1 MTLLSLDF
9 LGYFFVILLGHNGIK
24 TQTFMY
30 KFFTIFLIL
39 NSVTVF
45 AQIDTTTI
53 SKELEPV
60 TISSSRFITKDIQT
74 PLSVTVI
81 DQSRLQIGQS
91 KISLFESLGAIPGV
105 FAMNSENFAQ
115 DLRISI
121 RGFGAR
127 ASFGIRGI
135 KIISDGIPESIP
147 DGTAK
152 VGNLDVGTMER
163 IEVIKGPSSG
173 LYGNASGGVISIFSE
188 NAKDNFAEIQANIG
202 AYGLQRYQFKT
213 GQGIGKFM
221 YFISASRLLS
231 TGYRDH
237 SSIERNF
244 LNGKI
249 VYNFTDKNKLTFLAN
264 YIDSPRAEDAGALI
278 QSEIDKNRQ
287 QARPQNITFDASETF
302 RQKRIA
308 LIYDH
313 IFNAKH
319 QINTR
324 VFYLNRDFGNKQA
337 LQASG
342 QIAFNRDF
350 SGGGFNYQFTTKNY
364 RLNTGLDLENQ
375 QDNRQRFDNLAGEKG
390 TLRLDQVEEFRNIGV
405 FLLQEF
411 TIIPKLKLS
420 INTRFDDIRL
430 QITDKFLSDGNQ
442 SATQSFRRFSPMAG
456 LSFSPTLSTAVF
468 ANVSTNFETPSLNE
482 LSNNPTGLGGFNPD
496 LNPQKS
502 RNYEVGYKGIFG
514 KKFRADISI
523 FYIEVEDEIVPYQL
537 TNQVGRTYFRNAGLS
552 ERKGLEMG
560 FTYKVRSGL
569 TTYFNYTYSDFQYKS
584 YQTTTGKFDGN
595 MLPGIPKH
603 NIYGEI
609 RYFPRIG
616 IYAIAQIRSISKL
629 YADDANLTINN
640 SYATV
645 NLRVGYRK
653 QLKNLVIEP
662 FIGVNNLFNE
672 IYNAN
677 IQINATANRYFEPA
691 SGSFIFGGLTVR
703 VGK

>member
-1 MTLLSLDF
+1 
-9 LGYFFVILLGHNGIK
+9 
-24 TQTFMY
+24 MY
-30 KFFTIFLIL
+30 KLFITFLTL
-39 NSVTVF
+39 NSAAIF
-45 AQIDTTTI
+45 AQTDTTII
-53 SKELEPV
+53 SKALEPV
-60 TISSSRFITKDIQT
+60 TISSSRFLAKDIQT
-74 PLSVTVI
+74 PLSITVI
-81 DQSRLQIGQS
+81 DQSRLQVGQS
-91 KISLFESLGAIPGV
+91 KLSLFESLGAIPGV

-163 IEVIKGPSSG
+163 MEVIKGPSSG

-188 NAKDNFAEIQANIG
+188 NAKENFAEFQANVG

-213 GQGIGKFM
+213 GQQVGKIM
-221 YFISASRLLS
+221 YFVSASRLLS
-231 TGYRDH
+231 TGYRNH

-244 LNGKI
+244 LNGKLI
-249 VYNFTDKNKLTFLAN
+249 FNFTDKNKLTFLVN
-264 YIDSPRAEDAGALI
+264 YIDSPRAEDPGALI

-287 QARPQNITFDASETF
+287 QARLQNITFDASETF
-302 RQKRIA
+302 KQKRIA

-319 QINTR
+319 QINVR
-324 VFYLNRDFGNKQA
+324 GFYLNRDFGNKQA
-337 LQASG
+337 LQNSG

-364 RLNTGLDLENQ
+364 QLKTGIDLENQ

-390 TLRLDQVEEFRNIGV
+390 VLKLDQIEEFSNIGV

-411 TIIPKLKLS
+411 TLLPTMKLS
-420 INTRFDDIRL
+420 VNTRFDDIRL
-430 QITDKFLSDGNQ
+430 QISDKFLTDGNQ
-442 SATQSFRRFSPMAG
+442 SAKQSFQRFSPMAG
-456 LSFSPTLSTAVF
+456 LSFSPTPSSSLF
-468 ANVSTNFETPSLNE
+468 ANVSTNFETPSLND
-482 LSNNPTGLGGFNPD
+482 LSNNPTGMGGFNPN
-496 LNPQKS
+496 LSPQKS
-502 RNYEVGYKGIFG
+502 SNYELGYKGILG
-514 KKFRADISI
+514 KKFRADLSV

-537 TNQVGRTYFRNAGLS
+537 ANQVGRTYFRNAGLS

-560 FTYKVRSGL
+560 LTYKIRSGL
-569 TTYFNYTYSDFQYKS
+569 TTFFNYTYSDFQYKS
-584 YQTTTGKFDGN
+584 YQTTAGKFDGN

-616 IYAIAQIRSISKL
+616 IYAIAQVRSISKL
-629 YADDANLTINN
+629 YADDANLTTN
-640 SYATV
+640 SGYATV
-645 NLRVGYRK
+645 NFRLGYRK
-653 QLKNLVIEP
+653 QLKHVVIEP
-662 FIGVNNLFNE
+662 FIGINNLFNE

-677 IQINATANRYFEPA
+677 VQINATANRYFEPA
-691 SGSFIFGGLTVR
+691 SGTFGFGGLTVR